1 MSLFSF
7 PPPPPTPYK
16 KWDVF
21 PSSAAKLDLFRVK
34 FASETALNFSDN
46 NMERSIP

>member
-1 MSLFSF
+1 MSLFSS
-7 PPPPPTPYK
+7 PPPPTPYK
-16 KWDVF
+16 KWDVV

>member
-1 MSLFSF
+1 MSFFSS
-7 PPPPPTPYK
+7 PPPPTPYK